1 MSPRLIVMLGTATT
15 TKGGVAAAI
24 ASFLQSGLFR
34 DLPVLH
40 LPTHTDGGR
49 GAKLR
54 IMLAALGRF
63 VPLLIRGRVGLVHAH
78 SASDA
83 SFWRK
88 SAFIALALL
97 FRRPVIFHL
106 HGGGFLDFY
115 RHRAGP
121 VGRGVIRW
129 VLSRSRIVVLSDRW
143 AARLTEITKNQ
154 RIVVIPNMID
164 PASFAMARRG
174 RGYNVLFLG
183 RLEKE
188 KGVYDLLAAAAEIKS
203 GGTPIR
209 LMLAG
214 EGDAAAVKQRA
225 AELGL
230 ESVELLGWVSG
241 GGKMSALQ
249 RANLFVLPSYI
260 ENMPVSILEAMAA
273 GLPIVA
279 TGVGGIPDIV
289 EDGVSG
295 ILVAP
300 GDRPALAAAL
310 RRLLQDEALRNE
322 MGEAAIRAVEAR
334 FSRDKVVPRLEALYR
349 ELGMERWG
357 RRDAG
362 VEHATDPLPIEPRK

>member
-1 MSPRLIVMLGTATT
+1 
-15 TKGGVAAAI
+15 
-24 ASFLQSGLFR
+24 
-34 DLPVLH
+34 
-40 LPTHTDGGR
+40 
-49 GAKLR
+49 
-54 IMLAALGRF
+54 
-63 VPLLIRGRVGLVHAH
+63 
-78 SASDA
+78 
-83 SFWRK
+83 
-88 SAFIALALL
+88 
-97 FRRPVIFHL
+97 
-106 HGGGFLDFY
+106 
-115 RHRAGP
+115 
-121 VGRGVIRW
+121 
-129 VLSRSRIVVLSDRW
+129 
-143 AARLTEITKNQ
+143 
-154 RIVVIPNMID
+154 
-164 PASFAMARRG
+164 
-174 RGYNVLFLG
+174 
-183 RLEKE
+183 
-188 KGVYDLLAAAAEIKS
+188 
-203 GGTPIR
+203 
-209 LMLAG
+209 
-214 EGDAAAVKQRA
+214 
-225 AELGL
+225 
-230 ESVELLGWVSG
+230 
-241 GGKMSALQ
+241 MSALQ